1 MLRYLF
7 LLAGL
12 GLFLVP
18 SVALGA
24 TVNTN
29 EIRVLKMDG
38 GILRSFIPFPGTEQA
53 IGSLTVGDLGHDG
66 VSEIVVG
73 AGRGNKPLV
82 RLFRQDGSQIHEFLA
97 YGEGFTGGVN
107 VALCDLDDDGSSE
120 IITGAGFSGGPQ
132 VRVFSSDGTP
142 TGQQFF
148 AYSEAFRGGV
158 NVACGDIDGDGTPE
172 IVTGAGVSG
181 GPHVRVFTANG
192 SLKDEAFSGSAND
205 NTGAFVSL
213 GDLSGD
219 GVKDVLT
226 SPAAFAV
233 PNVTVF
239 SFKNFKLS
247 FVSSLPASATATYGA
262 PVTAA
267 NIDGG
272 NDTEILVTSGAFS
285 AGVAKAYKAVGT
297 LAASVPLGDN
307 TTGSW
312 AIAGIPEQPG
322 VFVSASVATPLSPS
336 PETQLIHVDI
346 SEQRLT
352 AYQNGVPVN
361 TFLVSTGLPGWN
373 TPQGRTTITD
383 KIPIKDYGWNFGPGN
398 PGNYFLPNVKYNLR
412 FRPMFY
418 IHSAY
423 WHNNF
428 GKQMS
433 HGCVNVSVPN
443 AEWIYNWAAVGATV
457 EIVP

>member
-1 MLRYLF
+1 MLRSLF
-7 LLAGL
+7 SLIGLSLLLA
-12 GLFLVP
+12 P
-18 SVALGA
+18 SSALA
-24 TVNTN
+24 VTSQN
-29 EIRVLKMDG
+29 EIKLLTTDGTVLS
-38 GILRSFIPFPGTEQA
+38 SFVPFAGQA
-53 IGSLTVGDLGHDG
+53 AGSLAVGDLGRDG

-73 AGRGNKPLV
+73 AGRGSKPLV
-82 RLFRQDGSQIHEFLA
+82 KIFRQDGSQISEFPA
-97 YGEGFTGGVN
+97 YGEGFLGGVN
-107 VALCDLDDDGSSE
+107 VALCDLNDDGSAE

-132 VRVFSSDGTP
+132 VRVFSSNGVP

-148 AYSEAFRGGV
+148 AYNEAFRGGV
-158 NVACGDIDGDGTPE
+158 HVACGDISGDGVPE

-181 GPHVRVFTANG
+181 GPHVRVFTAQAQ
-192 SLKDEAFSGSAND
+192 LKDEAFSGSAND
-205 NTGAFVSL
+205 NTGAFVSI
-213 GDLSGD
+213 GDMSGD
-219 GVKDVLT
+219 GINDVLT

-239 SFKNFKLS
+239 SFKNSRLL
-247 FVSSLPASATATYGA
+247 FVSALPAAATATYGA
-262 PVTAA
+262 PLTTA
-267 NIDGG
+267 NVDGG
-272 NDTEILVTSGAFS
+272 LDTEVVVTSGAFGP
-285 AGVAKAYKAVGT
+285 GVAKAYKNVGT
-297 LAASVPLGDN
+297 PAANVSLGSS

-312 AIAGIPEQPG
+312 AIASIPELPG
-322 VFVSASVATPLSPS
+322 VFVTTATTTPLAPS

-352 AYQNGVPVN
+352 AYENGVPVN

-373 TPQGRTTITD
+373 TPLGTTKVTD

-398 PGNYFLPNVKYNLR
+398 PGNYLLPDVKYNLR
-412 FRPMFY
+412 FRPMYY

-428 GKQMS
+428 GRQMS
-433 HGCVNVSVPN
+433 HGCVNVSLQD